1 MLVAVDSAA
10 EPTVNV
16 LIPAKAVEW
25 GKLPHV
31 LAACAVVEALW
42 FNTNDEDPTVTVQY
56 MYELSTLSICTCVPG
71 VYNRYMYAS
80 CGCMGVPA
88 CGLYLTRLIIMCIV
102 IILCLLLCNQ
112 LTYVLTD
119 HIISLME
126 RSTPFPFPATI
137 LTCECEYITNL

>member
-1 MLVAVDSAA
+1 MLASSLGSSMSDDSGNCKDTCGLALTVVVLVAVDSAA
-10 EPTVNV
+10 EPTKNM

-31 LAACAVVEALW
+31 LAACAVLEALW

-71 VYNRYMYAS
+71 VYNRYMYAN

-88 CGLYLTRLIIMCIV
+88 CGFV
-102 IILCLLLCNQ
+102 FDAFDN
-112 LTYVLTD
+112 YV
-119 HIISLME
+119 HSH
-126 RSTPFPFPATI
+126 
-137 LTCECEYITNL
+137 Y